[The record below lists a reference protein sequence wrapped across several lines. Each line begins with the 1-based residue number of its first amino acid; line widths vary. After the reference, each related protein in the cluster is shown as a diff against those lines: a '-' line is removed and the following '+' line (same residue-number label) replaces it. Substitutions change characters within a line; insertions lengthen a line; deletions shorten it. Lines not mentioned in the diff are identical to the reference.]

1 MIIACA
7 KETTLSII
15 SIFYSINDRCALG
28 WKRDSKNRKEMDRCR
43 FAGEELTL
51 QISPKKEMNPIEGR
65 IIATFQMIEGAVSP
79 AEGKKCNAKWK
90 EKLQQ

>member
-1 MIIACA
+1 
-7 KETTLSII
+7 
-15 SIFYSINDRCALG
+15 
-28 WKRDSKNRKEMDRCR
+28 
-43 FAGEELTL
+43 
-51 QISPKKEMNPIEGR
+51 MNPIEGR